1 MTAASSELPLVAVRP
16 MSSQLT
22 LKRLW
27 LHLESASIQP
37 SSPQLNTAA
46 AHDSVEQ
53 EDATTWCTQ
62 VYTLPSA
69 HPPAIGTLSDPQILM
84 NTFRLS

>member
-1 MTAASSELPLVAVRP
+1 MTAASSELPLVAVHL
-16 MSSQLT
+16 MTSQLT

-46 AHDSVEQ
+46 AHVHLERKH
-53 EDATTWCTQ
+53 AMTWCT
-62 VYTLPSA
+62 
-69 HPPAIGTLSDPQILM
+69 
-84 NTFRLS
+84 